1 MPRNRARDR
10 GYVTAEAA
18 LVLPSLLVVL
28 ALAVA
33 VVVGVGAQLR
43 CVDAAR
49 AAARVVARGDSDPLA
64 RRAATAVAPAG
75 ATVRIGH
82 GELVEVR
89 VDAVIRLTR
98 WLPSFHVGAR
108 AVAEAEGP

>member
-1 MPRNRARDR
+1 MLRRNDR

-18 LVLPSLLVVL
+18 VALPSLLVVL

-49 AAARVVARGDSDPLA
+49 AAARVVARGDGDALA
-64 RRAATAVAPAG
+64 RSAATAVAPRG
-75 ATVRIGH
+75 ATVRIRR

-89 VDAVIRLTR
+89 VDAEIRLTR
-98 WLPSFHVGAR
+98 WLPSFHVGAK
-108 AVAEAEGP
+108 AVAEAEDP